1 MTQVL
6 IDRAT
11 LEQAIDELE
20 KFNFDKL
27 LVMTKLRATLVN
39 AKRVELDASTIGE
52 LEHAI
57 NIVKQKSAVAV

>member
-11 LEQAIDELE
+11 LEQ
-20 KFNFDKL
+20 
-27 LVMTKLRATLVN
+27 LVDCPASDYERMYALKKQLHAALGNV
-39 AKRVELDASTIGE
+39 KRVELDASTIGE